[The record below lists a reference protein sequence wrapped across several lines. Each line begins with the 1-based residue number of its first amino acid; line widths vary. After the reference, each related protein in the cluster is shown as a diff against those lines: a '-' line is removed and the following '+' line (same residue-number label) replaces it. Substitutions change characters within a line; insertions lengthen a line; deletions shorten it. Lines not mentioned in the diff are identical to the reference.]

1 MSEQEGIHMHTL
13 NARSIKALIKVLILT
28 LIPLSL
34 PIYSWGM
41 TDAEAINKSGRQR
54 MLSQRMMKSYL
65 MLGADI
71 KVETAQQQL
80 DDSVALFEQQ
90 FLELRDYAPTEEIT
104 NKLDKVE
111 SLWVVHRER
120 IIGQPDK
127 QIVPDLMDQNLALLV
142 ACDQVVKAIELHAD
156 VNSAQLVNISGRQ
169 RMLSQ
174 KIAKAYMAL
183 YWKVPAPDLK
193 QEFEQAVQLFD
204 DSLQT
209 LVDSD
214 LNTEDLNRSLRKVG
228 NQWRFSQSGFKL
240 GDDGRYVPTVISVTT
255 ESILKKMDQITKQ
268 YESLML
274 SHKQVAQNR

>member
-1 MSEQEGIHMHTL
+1 MNML
-13 NARSIKALIKVLILT
+13 NSRSIKALIKLLVLT
-28 LIPLSL
+28 LIPLSF

-65 MLGADI
+65 MLGADV
-71 KVETAQQQL
+71 KVEVAQKQL

-90 FLELRDYAPTEEIT
+90 FLELRDYAPSEEIT

-120 IIGQPDK
+120 IIAQPDK
-127 QIVPDLMDQNLALLV
+127 QHVADLMDQNLALLV
-142 ACDQVVKAIELHAD
+142 ACDQVVKAIEAHAN
-156 VNSAQLVNISGRQ
+156 VASAQLVNISGRQ

-174 KIAKAYMAL
+174 KIAKAYIAL
-183 YWKVPAPDLK
+183 YWKVEDTELK
-193 QEFEQAVQLFD
+193 QEFQQAVQLFD
-204 DSLQT
+204 ESLQT

-214 LNTEDLNRSLRKVG
+214 LNNEALNRSLRKVG

-268 YESLML
+268 YEELMISQHAL
-274 SHKQVAQNR
+274 AQN

>member
-1 MSEQEGIHMHTL
+1 MKRFQL
-13 NARSIKALIKVLILT
+13 RYFIKLLILL
-28 LIPLSL
+28 LIPFSI
-34 PIYSWGM
+34 PSFSWGM

-65 MLGADI
+65 MIGADV
-71 KVETAQQQL
+71 KVEMAQKQL

-90 FLELRDYAPTEEIT
+90 FLELREYATTEEIN

-111 SLWVVHRER
+111 SLWVMHRER
-120 IIGQPDK
+120 IISPPNK
-127 QIVPDLMDQNLALLV
+127 SNVPDLMEQNLALLV
-142 ACDQVVKAIELHAD
+142 ACDQVVKAIELKAN

-183 YWKVPAPDLK
+183 YWKVESVDLK

-209 LVDSD
+209 LMDSD

-274 SHKQVAQNR
+274 SHKQVAQN